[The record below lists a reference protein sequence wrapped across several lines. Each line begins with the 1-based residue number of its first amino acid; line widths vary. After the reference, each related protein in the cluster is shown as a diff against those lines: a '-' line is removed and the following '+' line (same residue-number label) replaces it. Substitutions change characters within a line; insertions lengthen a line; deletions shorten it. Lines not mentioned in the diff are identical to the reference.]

1 MKNRAIQ
8 LNDSLD
14 LQGIDLKI
22 EVERDSDG
30 KIFQGLVIGETMKQ
44 NQALIIVANPGE
56 FKFNPT
62 VGVAIDEMILD
73 NDFLRMRHRI
83 REHLEKDGMVVRVV
97 DFSENKPLLIDA
109 SYEAL

>member
-30 KIFQGLVIGETMKQ
+30 KIIQGLVIGETMKQ
-44 NQALIIVANPGE
+44 NQALIIIANPGE

-83 REHLEKDGMVVRVV
+83 REHLEKDGMIVRAV
-97 DFSENKPLLIDA
+97 DLSENKPLLIDA

>member
-30 KIFQGLVIGETMKQ
+30 KIIQGLVIGETMKQ
-44 NQALIIVANPGE
+44 NQALIIIANPGE

-83 REHLEKDGMVVRVV
+83 REHLEKDGMIVRAV
-97 DFSENKPLLIDA
+97 DLSENKPLLIDA
-109 SYEAL
+109 SYEAP